1 MVKVAYVLDTEG
13 LWLWEAIPQVESALS
28 VQIAASTSVMFSG
41 KLVLAKTSAK
51 SGKDVSLKEHF
62 PCSSITKFKINY
74 TFYYLH

>member
-1 MVKVAYVLDTEG
+1 MVKVGYVLDTEG
-13 LWLWEAIPQVESALS
+13 LWLWEVITQVESASS

-41 KLVLAKTSAK
+41 KLVLPKPSEK
-51 SGKDVSLKEHF
+51 SSKDVSLKEHF